1 MKIFSDWGFTRQGWL
16 NNMRGEYWVLAQAA
30 LLILFIILPVYRLD
44 WLNVLAPEWVY
55 FTWSIAA
62 ILGLGAALFL
72 LKGLLDLGQQ
82 LTPLPYPKDE
92 GQLVQS
98 GVYSVVRHPLY
109 SGVILLALSWAIFQF
124 SLSHFLGAIALFIFL
139 DVKARREENW
149 LTEKYADYADY
160 RQRVKKLIPWLY

>member
-1 MKIFSDWGFTRQGWL
+1 MKIFSDWGFTREGWL
-16 NNMRGEYWVLAQAA
+16 NNLRGEYWVLAQAA
-30 LLILFIILPVYRLD
+30 LIILFIILPVYRLD
-44 WLNVLAPEWVY
+44 WLNVLATEWVY
-55 FTWSIAA
+55 FTWIIAA
-62 ILGLGAALFL
+62 ILGLGAALLL

-98 GVYSVVRHPLY
+98 GVYSLVRHPLY
-109 SGVILLALSWAIFQF
+109 SGVILLALSWAIFQL
-124 SLSHFLGAIALFIFL
+124 SLSHFLGAIALFIFF